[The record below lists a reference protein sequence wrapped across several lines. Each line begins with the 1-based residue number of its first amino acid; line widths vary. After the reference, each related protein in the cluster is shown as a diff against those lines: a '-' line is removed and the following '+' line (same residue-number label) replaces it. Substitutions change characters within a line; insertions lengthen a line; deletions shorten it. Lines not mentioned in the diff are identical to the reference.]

1 MQSEITRHYYT
12 KDIIKEVGFPAAP
25 LFEHIMYWV
34 LHNEANQINFHDG
47 KFWMY
52 NSQKS
57 IQEQFDYLT
66 IRQIEHSI
74 KILADRGFVVVAH
87 YGKDNTNW
95 YSIGENGMPFYN
107 RLVKEQA
114 EKTGENDKNIT
125 KTENLLRDTT
135 QMWGNTSM
143 CDDTTHPCGDTTHRC
158 VVSDTSYKDI
168 NKDQES
174 EKEKKNFSKKKA
186 DQQPSFFDSPDEI
199 SEPVEKE
206 EQIQKPVEQ
215 PKNLKPI
222 SIPPMP
228 LPWDEEYQRK
238 SEEDPNFEENWTK
251 QWGKYCPIG
260 KADPKTNKT
269 VLLDEETGATYE
281 ENMNPLNE
289 IAISLSRKNQG
300 EQQQG
305 QFVSTDPN
313 TPITFEEFWAVYD
326 LKTDKIKCRKLFD
339 KLSKYD
345 RIAIHQNLQA
355 YIDSTPD
362 KQYRKKPHRWL
373 ENRCWEDEIV
383 LHDRFGRQTRD
394 YTGL

>member
-1 MQSEITRHYYT
+1 MFLSFNSRVAEI
-12 KDIIKEVGFPAAP
+12 VGCTAAVV
-25 LFEHIMYWV
+25 FENIAFWV
-34 LHNEANQINFHDG
+34 LRNELNNRNFKDGKYWTYNSCRSFSEHFTCFSQKQIFNALNKLIEANLIVAEN
-47 KFWMY
+47 Y
-52 NSQKS
+52 NAIQSDRTKWYTIGEAGIQFYEESYKARKS
-57 IQEQFDYLT
+57 ILSSNCFTDSAFSQDGN
-66 IRQIEHSI
+66 SI
-74 KILADRGFVVVAH
+74 LPNENPIFQN
-87 YGKDNTNW
+87 GKMASTLYTDKRTTDTEP
-95 YSIGENGMPFYN
+95 S
-107 RLVKEQA
+107 LKETR
-114 EKTGENDKNIT
+114 KK
-125 KTENLLRDTT
+125 
-135 QMWGNTSM
+135 
-143 CDDTTHPCGDTTHRC
+143 DDP
-158 VVSDTSYKDI
+158 
-168 NKDQES
+168 
-174 EKEKKNFSKKKA
+174 
-186 DQQPSFFDSPDEI
+186 QPSFFDSDSEI

-228 LPWDEEYQRK
+228 LPWDDEYQKK

-281 ENMNPLNE
+281 ENMTPLNE

-300 EQQQG
+300 EPQQG

-339 KLSKYD
+339 KLTSND

>member
-1 MQSEITRHYYT
+1 MFLSFNSRVAEI
-12 KDIIKEVGFPAAP
+12 VGCTAAVV
-25 LFEHIMYWV
+25 FENIAFWV
-34 LHNEANQINFHDG
+34 LRNELNNRNFKDG
-47 KFWMY
+47 KYWTY
-52 NSQKS
+52 NSCRSFSEHFTCFSPKQIFNALNKLIEAKLIVAENYNAIQSDRTKWYTIGEAGIQFYEESYKARKS
-57 IQEQFDYLT
+57 ILSSNYFTDSAFSQDGN
-66 IRQIEHSI
+66 SI
-74 KILADRGFVVVAH
+74 LPNENPIFQN
-87 YGKDNTNW
+87 GKMASTLYTDKRTTDTEP
-95 YSIGENGMPFYN
+95 S
-107 RLVKEQA
+107 LKETR
-114 EKTGENDKNIT
+114 KK
-125 KTENLLRDTT
+125 
-135 QMWGNTSM
+135 
-143 CDDTTHPCGDTTHRC
+143 DDP
-158 VVSDTSYKDI
+158 
-168 NKDQES
+168 
-174 EKEKKNFSKKKA
+174 
-186 DQQPSFFDSPDEI
+186 QPSFFDSDSEI

-238 SEEDPNFEENWTK
+238 SEEDPNFEENWTN

-300 EQQQG
+300 EPQQG

-339 KLSKYD
+339 KLTSND

>member
-1 MQSEITRHYYT
+1 MFLSFNSRVAEIVGCTAAVVFENIAFWILRNELNNRNFKDGKYWTYNSCRSFSEHFTCFSPKQIFNALN
-12 KDIIKEVGFPAAP
+12 KLI
-25 LFEHIMYWV
+25 
-34 LHNEANQINFHDG
+34 EANLIVAEN
-47 KFWMY
+47 Y
-52 NSQKS
+52 NAVQSDRTKWYTIGEAGIQFYEESYKARKS
-57 IQEQFDYLT
+57 ILSSNYFTDSAFSQDGN
-66 IRQIEHSI
+66 SI
-74 KILADRGFVVVAH
+74 FPKENPIFQN
-87 YGKDNTNW
+87 GKMASTLYTDKRTTDTEP
-95 YSIGENGMPFYN
+95 S
-107 RLVKEQA
+107 LKETR
-114 EKTGENDKNIT
+114 KK
-125 KTENLLRDTT
+125 
-135 QMWGNTSM
+135 
-143 CDDTTHPCGDTTHRC
+143 DDP
-158 VVSDTSYKDI
+158 
-168 NKDQES
+168 
-174 EKEKKNFSKKKA
+174 
-186 DQQPSFFDSPDEI
+186 QPSFFDSDSEI

-281 ENMNPLNE
+281 ENMTPLNE
-289 IAISLSRKNQG
+289 IAIALSRKNQG
-300 EQQQG
+300 EPQQG

-339 KLSKYD
+339 KLTSND

>member
-1 MQSEITRHYYT
+1 MFLSFNSRVAEI
-12 KDIIKEVGFPAAP
+12 VGCTAAVV
-25 LFEHIMYWV
+25 FENIAFWV
-34 LHNEANQINFHDG
+34 LRNELNNRNFKDG
-47 KFWMY
+47 KYWTY
-52 NSQKS
+52 NSCRSFSEHFTCFSPKQIFNALNKLIEAKLIVAENYNAIQSDRTKWYTIGEAGIQFYEESYKARKS
-57 IQEQFDYLT
+57 ILSSNYFTDSAFFQDGN
-66 IRQIEHSI
+66 SI
-74 KILADRGFVVVAH
+74 LPNENPIFQN
-87 YGKDNTNW
+87 GKMASTLYTDKRTTDTEP
-95 YSIGENGMPFYN
+95 S
-107 RLVKEQA
+107 LKE
-114 EKTGENDKNIT
+114 T
-125 KTENLLRDTT
+125 R
-135 QMWGNTSM
+135 
-143 CDDTTHPCGDTTHRC
+143 
-158 VVSDTSYKDI
+158 
-168 NKDQES
+168 
-174 EKEKKNFSKKKA
+174 KKA
-186 DQQPSFFDSPDEI
+186 DPQPSFFDSPDEI

-281 ENMNPLNE
+281 ENMTPLNE

-339 KLSKYD
+339 KLTSND

>member
-1 MQSEITRHYYT
+1 MFLSFNSRVAEIVGCTAAVVFENIAFWILRNELNNRNFKDGKYWTYNSCRSFSEHFTCFSPKQIFNALN
-12 KDIIKEVGFPAAP
+12 KLI
-25 LFEHIMYWV
+25 
-34 LHNEANQINFHDG
+34 EANLIVAEN
-47 KFWMY
+47 Y
-52 NSQKS
+52 NAVQSDRTKWYTVGEAGIQFYEESYKARKS
-57 IQEQFDYLT
+57 ILSSNYFTDSAFSQDGN
-66 IRQIEHSI
+66 SI
-74 KILADRGFVVVAH
+74 LPNENPIFQN
-87 YGKDNTNW
+87 GKMASTLYTDKRTTDTEP
-95 YSIGENGMPFYN
+95 S
-107 RLVKEQA
+107 LKE
-114 EKTGENDKNIT
+114 T
-125 KTENLLRDTT
+125 R
-135 QMWGNTSM
+135 
-143 CDDTTHPCGDTTHRC
+143 
-158 VVSDTSYKDI
+158 
-168 NKDQES
+168 
-174 EKEKKNFSKKKA
+174 KKA
-186 DQQPSFFDSPDEI
+186 DPQPSFFDSDSEI

-228 LPWDEEYQRK
+228 LPWDEEYQKK

-251 QWGKYCPIG
+251 KWGKYCPIG

-281 ENMNPLNE
+281 ENMTPLNE

-300 EQQQG
+300 EPQQG

-339 KLSKYD
+339 KLTSND

-383 LHDRFGRQTRD
+383 LHDRFGRQPRD